1 MINRHLVPTLVLPL
15 LLTLALAPALAG
27 DEARIMKA
35 FSKAGPSVVPV
46 HYTLRLLEAPEGGQG
61 DKVEGVLC
69 GVVAGAGGL
78 IVTTADVFPDA
89 GGDPRQ
95 TFMPSRFVIKIAGR
109 EFTAQAVGLDRDRNL
124 AFLKVDEPESF
135 PAPAALFTTRSPRP
149 GERILLLGLLGELHE
164 YAPTFTE
171 ARIVS
176 SLVGEGPR
184 FGLDS
189 LVQDL
194 SIGGLAVN
202 LKGEGLG
209 IIGEDLLGSSPA
221 GTADLAAAGNV
232 LSLFSSLSQGQR
244 PGYPVLFPYAGL
256 LDVLIASPP
265 ALDLDPPERR
275 GWLGIIMQPLSRDLA
290 DYWQVPGPGG
300 VIIGSVLEDSPAEE
314 AGLQVGDII
323 LEVDDAPVRVREL
336 RDLTRFRELV
346 QRVGAGEEVPLA
358 IFRGGERRIIPLTLG
373 TSPRNVF
380 LAAQQEEREFGL
392 TVKELTFDF
401 VQATNTPSD
410 VTGVFVAEIENA
422 GWADVAGIMINDVI
436 TAVQGQNVENLQEF
450 HQAME
455 QIREQRPK
463 NVVFFVRRGMRTRFV
478 PVSPDW

>member
-1 MINRHLVPTLVLPL
+1 MINRHLVPAL
-15 LLTLALAPALAG
+15 LLALAIAPALAG

-35 FSKAGPSVVPV
+35 FRKAGPSVVPI

-61 DKVEGVLC
+61 NKVEGVLC
-69 GVVAGAGGL
+69 GVVAGPDGL

-95 TFMPSRFVIKIAGR
+95 TFMPTRFVIKIAGR
-109 EFTAQAVGLDRDRNL
+109 EFTAQTVGVDRDRNL
-124 AFLKVDEPESF
+124 AFLKVDDPESF
-135 PAPAALFTTRSPRP
+135 PAPPARFASRSPRP

-171 ARIVS
+171 TRIVS
-176 SLVGEGPR
+176 SLAGKGQR
-184 FGLDS
+184 FALDA

-194 SIGGLAVN
+194 TIGGLAVN

-209 IIGEDLLGSSPA
+209 IIGEDLLRNSPA

-256 LDVLIASPP
+256 LDDLIASPP
-265 ALDLDPPERR
+265 ALNMDPLERR

-300 VIIGSVLEDSPAEE
+300 VIIGSVLDGSPAEE

-346 QRVGAGEEVPLA
+346 QRVGAGKEVPLA
-358 IFRGGERRIIPLTLG
+358 IFRGGARQIVPLTLG
-373 TSPRNVF
+373 ARPKNVF
-380 LAAQQEEREFGL
+380 LAEQQEESEFGL

-410 VTGVFVAEIENA
+410 VTGVFVAEIKNA
-422 GWADVAGIMINDVI
+422 GWADVAGIRVNDVI
-436 TAVQGQNVENLQEF
+436 TAVQGQNVDNLQGF
-450 HQAME
+450 RQAME
-455 QIREQRPK
+455 QVREQRPE
-463 NVVFFVRRGMRTRFV
+463 NVVFFMRRGMRTRFV